1 MTTITKNEKTGR
13 VIIEEDGYSTYYNA
27 LVQGA
32 IACKVSVSA
41 EDYAEIE
48 AYYIGKYGIIDYE
61 YFWEA
66 LKACKSCHVIRKE
79 RVID

>member
-13 VIIEEDGYSTYYNA
+13 VTVEEDGYSTYYNA

-41 EDYAEIE
+41 ADYAEIE
-48 AYYIGKYGIIDYE
+48 AHHNMDFYLGTE
-61 YFWEA
+61 EFFAA
-66 LKACKSCHVIRKE
+66 LAACKSYHVIRKD

>member
-48 AYYIGKYGIIDYE
+48 AYYNMDAFVGTPE
-61 YFWEA
+61 FFAA
-66 LKACKSCHVIRKE
+66 LAACKSYHVIRKE